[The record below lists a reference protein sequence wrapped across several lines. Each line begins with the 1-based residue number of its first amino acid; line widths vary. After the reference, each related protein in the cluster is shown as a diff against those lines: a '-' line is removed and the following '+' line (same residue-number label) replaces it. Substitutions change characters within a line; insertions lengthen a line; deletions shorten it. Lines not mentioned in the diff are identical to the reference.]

1 MSWDGF
7 FLPHTVKVRAKTGSG
22 GMGSSYAPATDSPAE
37 VKDEQRLVRD
47 ASGAE
52 VVSSTQ
58 AAVPLDPHVP
68 LGSLVTVWPGQPS
81 EREAKVL
88 AVARND
94 NTDDVDLDSFQVL
107 YLS

>member
-7 FLPHTVKVRAKTGSG
+7 FLPHTVKVRTRSGSA
-22 GMGSSYAPATDSPAE
+22 GMGSSYSDSQDSPAE

-58 AAVPLDPHVP
+58 VTIPLNPHVP
-68 LGSLVTVWPGQPS
+68 LGSLVTVWPGQPA

-94 NTDDVDLDSFQVL
+94 NTDDVDLDSFQLL
-107 YLS
+107 YLA